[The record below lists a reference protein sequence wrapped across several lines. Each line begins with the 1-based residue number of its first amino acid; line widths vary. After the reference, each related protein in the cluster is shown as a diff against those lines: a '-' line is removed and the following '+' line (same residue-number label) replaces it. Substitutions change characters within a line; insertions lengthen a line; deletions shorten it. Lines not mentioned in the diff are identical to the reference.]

1 MSSSPA
7 LPAPSN
13 AAPRLVKM
21 SVLARLSGVP
31 AATIKHYVREGLL
44 PHPEVKTSRNM
55 AYYDASLVDRIRRIK
70 SLQREQFLPLRIIKS
85 VLDGGIAEEGDVET
99 AAAIQRALDTMAP
112 DERRTRKELVASG
125 MPEVELDL
133 FESLGLVT
141 PTRVGGED
149 VFSGDDHALLRLL
162 GASRRAGITREML
175 PPAIVGPYVHAI
187 RELVRVELEMF
198 RSGVVPRAG
207 ADLPRIAE
215 AATRL
220 SEQLVV
226 LIRRKMLLP
235 TLEALVEEHTS
246 TSAPP
251 AAKAT
256 AAATATAKRRPGRPK
271 AARKRRG

>member
-1 MSSSPA
+1 MPSSPA
-7 LPAPSN
+7 PSSSSATGVAPH
-13 AAPRLVKM
+13 LVKM

-44 PHPEVKTSRNM
+44 PVPEVKTSRNM

-70 SLQREQFLPLRIIKS
+70 ALQREQFLPLRIIKS
-85 VLDGGIAEEGDVET
+85 VLDGGMAEEGDVET

-112 DERRTRKELVASG
+112 DERRTRTELLESG
-125 MPEVELDL
+125 MPEKDLVL

-141 PTRVGGED
+141 PMRVGGED

-175 PPAIVGPYVHAI
+175 PAGIIGPYVSAI

-207 ADLPRIAE
+207 EDLPAITE

-235 TLEALVEEHTS
+235 TLEALVAEHTPACEP
-246 TSAPP
+246 AP
-251 AAKAT
+251 AKA
-256 AAATATAKRRPGRPK
+256 PSPK
-271 AARKRRG
+271 KRRGARRKTSRKPR